1 LAKDFYIIIVFYLR
15 SSVVY
20 ISTKEDDTNKIAK
33 FPIITFVQILLHSSS
48 MTFAKK
54 ELAEYGQKLTTYNL
68 FFLKVQITRNSPT
81 IVRIKENMMVKYQ
94 LYVDFKIIYLSRYK
108 MSITCIS
115 IKSHKGIEISFYFF
129 KYILSL
135 FCNIFH

>member
-1 LAKDFYIIIVFYLR
+1 MKNVQTLKFIELIKFIHNINEYSLNVLHLPDPFVFISLSFTKHEVGLTKDFYIIIVFYLR

-33 FPIITFVQILLHSSS
+33 FPIITFVQISLHSSS

-68 FFLKVQITRNSPT
+68 FFLKVQITRNSPA
-81 IVRIKENMMVKYQ
+81 
-94 LYVDFKIIYLSRYK
+94 L
-108 MSITCIS
+108 
-115 IKSHKGIEISFYFF
+115 
-129 KYILSL
+129 
-135 FCNIFH
+135 

>member
-1 LAKDFYIIIVFYLR
+1 MKNVQTLKFIEPIKCIYNKKQHFHNVLSNPFGFISLSFTKHEVGLTKYFYIIIVFYHR

-33 FPIITFVQILLHSSS
+33 FPIITFVQISLHSSS

-68 FFLKVQITRNSPT
+68 FFLKVQITRNSP
-81 IVRIKENMMVKYQ
+81 V
-94 LYVDFKIIYLSRYK
+94 L
-108 MSITCIS
+108 
-115 IKSHKGIEISFYFF
+115 
-129 KYILSL
+129 
-135 FCNIFH
+135 